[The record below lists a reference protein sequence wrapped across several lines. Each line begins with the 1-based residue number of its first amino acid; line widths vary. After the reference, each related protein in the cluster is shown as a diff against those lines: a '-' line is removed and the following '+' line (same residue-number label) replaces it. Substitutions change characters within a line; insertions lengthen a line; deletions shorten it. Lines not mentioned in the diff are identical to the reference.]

1 VQSGRMFGS
10 PIFGSRAF
18 TCVPS
23 VTEGVLYSAERGG
36 YR

>member
-1 VQSGRMFGS
+1 MFGS
-10 PIFGSRAF
+10 TTFGSRAF

-23 VTEGVLYSAERGG
+23 ITEGVLYSVERGG